1 MTDAS
6 GLGCIST
13 IADPLPETLACWSLE
28 ACRSLK
34 KFKKIYIEI
43 TNRCNLACS
52 FCHKSERPGSDMSP
66 AVFAGI
72 VRQIRPFTDYAC
84 LHVLGE
90 PLLHPDLAQL
100 LAICGGENLQVNLT
114 TNGTLL
120 PRLAP
125 LLLASPALRQINI
138 SLHSFADRQAADP
151 ALAHYLDGIFAF
163 IRQAA
168 AATPL
173 FISLRLWNMP
183 PQNDGTHSRRND
195 FILAQLESFFHLP
208 CRIADELTPGHG
220 ITLAPRV
227 FLSQSQRFTW
237 PHAAATDA
245 GSRGS
250 CRGLRDHAAILVD
263 GTVVPCCLDAEADI
277 NLGNIQAQPFGE
289 ILAGPRA
296 TMIRQGFARGLVVEP
311 LCRRCT
317 FPLR

>member
-1 MTDAS
+1 MH
-6 GLGCIST
+6 
-13 IADPLPETLACWSLE
+13 CWTLE

-52 FCHKSERPGSDMSP
+52 FCHKTERPESCMSP
-66 AVFAGI
+66 AAFADI
-72 VRQIRPFTDYAC
+72 VRQIRPFTDYVC

-90 PLLHPDLAQL
+90 PLLHPDLGRL
-100 LAICGGENLQVNLT
+100 LAICRGENLQVNLT

-138 SLHSFADRQAADP
+138 SLHSFADRQADDP
-151 ALAHYLDGIFAF
+151 ALAKYLAGIFAF
-163 IRQAA
+163 IRQAT

-173 FISLRLWNMP
+173 FISLRLWNMTTEKDDT
-183 PQNDGTHSRRND
+183 NRRRND
-195 FILAQLESFFHLP
+195 SILAQLESVFHLP
-208 CRIADELTPGHG
+208 SRIAPELTPGHG

-227 FLSQSQRFTW
+227 FLSQSRRFTW
-237 PHAAATDA
+237 PHAAEHDS
-245 GSRGS
+245 GSRGT
-250 CRGLRDHAAILVD
+250 CRGLRDHVAILAE

-277 NLGNIQAQPFGE
+277 NLGNIHDQPLAE

-296 TMIRQGFARGLVVEP
+296 AMIRQGFARNRVVEP